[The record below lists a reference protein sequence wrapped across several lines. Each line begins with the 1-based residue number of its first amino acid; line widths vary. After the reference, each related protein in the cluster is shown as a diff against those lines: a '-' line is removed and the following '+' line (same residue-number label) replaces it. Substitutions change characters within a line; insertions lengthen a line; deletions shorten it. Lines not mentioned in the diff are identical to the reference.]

1 MLKEFELSLIVLN
14 DVLDEKTP
22 FAEALRKQFKTN
34 VDIRPLRGNVAGLVG
49 CELRHQIYFDYMTRE
64 LKDLSAEQRRLL
76 CLVLANAFFYRRFN
90 VDETRAMLSEKLSE
104 EQIKAAAP
112 LFDLASTPE
121 NYIPAE
127 VDRKSALYLSL
138 RFNVPEW
145 AVKIIGHFGGSAAY
159 QSLRK
164 FSRPAT
170 TFLRVRTS
178 VMPLASLFENTDYS
192 ASNVNGIVTYKG
204 STPLRKIDAFKKGLL
219 FAEKLLT
226 KTIVDA
232 HPIGEPN
239 QILVYNANPDT
250 SLEREVIET
259 YGESVGINIAVPNVD
274 ERVDVTKLIK
284 DKNLHNVNFF
294 SAPDPLSME
303 AAISGPQKLVIAAP
317 MSTNFDLIPSSP
329 DYLLHF
335 DTQTMD
341 SILNQEKAVL
351 EGASKYVDDGGTLI
365 YVVYTIS
372 KKEGHQTIA
381 EFLKAH
387 PEFHLV
393 SEKQHFPYEELETAA
408 YVAELIKGEPELTIP
423 APLADLT
430 AINSAPSATAATP
443 TASGK

>member
-22 FAEALRKQFKTN
+22 FADALRKQFKTN

-49 CELRHQIYFDYMTRE
+49 CELRHQIYFDYMTR
-64 LKDLSAEQRRLL
+64 KMTSLSPEQRRLL

-90 VDETRAMLSEKLSE
+90 VDETKAMLAEKLTQ
-104 EQIKAAAP
+104 EQIDEAAP
-112 LFDLASTPE
+112 LFELATTPE

-145 AVKIIGHFGGSAAY
+145 AVKVISHFGGSAAY

-164 FSRPAT
+164 FSRPT
-170 TFLRVRTS
+170 NTFLRVRTS
-178 VMPLASLFENTDYS
+178 VLALASVFENPDYS
-192 ASNVNGIVTYKG
+192 ASIVNGIVTYKG
-204 STPLRKIDAFKKGLL
+204 STALRKIEEYKKGQI
-219 FAEKLLT
+219 FPEKLLT
-226 KTIVDA
+226 KAIVDA
-232 HPIGEPN
+232 HPIGEPY
-239 QILVYNANPDT
+239 QILVYNSNPDS

-259 YGESVGINIAVPNVD
+259 YGETIGINIAVPNVD
-274 ERVDVTKLIK
+274 GRPEVTKLIR
-284 DKNLHNVNFF
+284 DKGLHNVNFF
-294 SAPDPLSME
+294 SAPDPTSME
-303 AAISGPQKLVIAAP
+303 VSISSQQKLVIASP
-317 MSTNFDLIPSSP
+317 NSTNFDLIPSSP

-335 DTQTMD
+335 DTGAMD
-341 SILNQEKAVL
+341 GIFAHEKAVL
-351 EGASKYVDDGGTLI
+351 EGAAKYVEDGGTLI
-365 YVVYTIS
+365 YVIYTIS
-372 KKEGHQTIA
+372 KKEGHLTIS

-393 SEKQHFPYEELETAA
+393 SEKQHFPYEEMETAA

-423 APLADLT
+423 APLADL
-430 AINSAPSATAATP
+430 SAMPASVNANTP